1 MPDVTSTAPTTV
13 RTRCALEIHK
23 RSIVAAFEPEDP
35 RDGGLE
41 LIEIENSER
50 ALRRLVRRLGGPAGL
65 VVCYEAG
72 PCGYA
77 PYRLLGEI
85 GVACDVIAPSLTR
98 ASRAGG
104 SRPIAATP
112 RSCSWR
118 TAPARLAS
126 AARHPRAGGPA
137 RPGPLPLRHRRRPPP
152 RPPPGVE
159 DAASLRLIF
168 EGKRSWTKLHGAW
181 IARQRLADLHA
192 QRALEHHLLHLDA
205 LDAQLAALES
215 ELAEV
220 ARSEPWSD
228 PVR

>member
-85 GVACDVIAPSLTR
+85 GVACDVIAP
-98 ASRAGG
+98 
-104 SRPIAATP
+104 
-112 RSCSWR
+112 RSP
-118 TAPARLAS
+118 APAGRADQDRS
-126 AARHPRAGGPA
+126 PRRQEAARGAP
-137 RPGPLPLRHRRRPPP
+137 RRR
-152 RPPPGVE
+152 
-159 DAASLRLIF
+159 A
-168 EGKRSWTKLHGAW
+168 
-181 IARQRLADLHA
+181 
-192 QRALEHHLLHLDA
+192 
-205 LDAQLAALES
+205 
-215 ELAEV
+215 
-220 ARSEPWSD
+220 
-228 PVR
+228 